1 MRGNNLPCAQ
11 DVVNL
16 YKSNNIGAMRLYA
29 PDIDT
34 LEAIKET
41 NIKIMLGVPNENI
54 TEIGCNQSTADV
66 WVETNVI
73 PYAPSIKY
81 IAVGNEIRPDNDTQI
96 APFVEPAMRN
106 IYNSLNSYNLT
117 AQIMVST
124 AIDTSLIN
132 NSYPPSSCTFK
143 NLTYIT
149 PIIKFLR
156 ENNSPLLVNIQ
167 PYIAY
172 KIDMKDIKLN
182 YVLFTSPKP
191 VFKDNKTSKYYQNL
205 FDAIF
210 DAVYTAVQKI
220 DTPDIIFSNGDN
232 KKLDKMVV
240 SETGHPSKGEFKKK
254 IMYDNGGNEDAT
266 TVENAKTYYTNL
278 IKHVKKGTPLTQGQ
292 LIETYLFAMFDEN
305 EKSGDETEKHYGL
318 FTPDGTPKYGHLNFC
333 G

>member
-1 MRGNNLPCAQ
+1 MKGDNLPCAQ

-16 YKSNNIGAMRLYA
+16 YESNNIGAMRLYS

-41 NIKIMLGVPNENI
+41 NIKIMLDVANEDI
-54 TEIGCNQSTADV
+54 TAIGCDQSMADN

-81 IAVGNEIRPDNDTQI
+81 IAVGNEIRPNYSMAT
-96 APFVEPAMRN
+96 FVEPAMRN
-106 IYNSLNSYNLT
+106 IHTSLNWYDLAT
-117 AQIMVST
+117 QIMVST
-124 AIDTSLIN
+124 AIDTSLIQY
-132 NSYPPSSCTFK
+132 SYPPSNTIFQ

-172 KIDMKDIKLN
+172 INDTEHITLDF
-182 YVLFTSPKP
+182 VLFTSPEP
-191 VFKDNKTSKYYQNL
+191 VFRDNTTGKEYQNL
-205 FDAIF
+205 FDATF
-210 DAVYTAVQKI
+210 DAVYTAVQKV
-220 DTPDIIFSNGDN
+220 DTPDIIFSNGN
-232 KKLDKMVV
+232 NNGANKMVV
-240 SETGHPSKGEFKKK
+240 SETGHPSKKGFKNKM
-254 IMYDNGGNEDAT
+254 MYDNEGNVDAA

-278 IKHVKKGTPLTQGQ
+278 IEHVKMGSPLTQGQ
-292 LIETYLFAMFDEN
+292 PIETYLFAMFDEN
-305 EKSGDETEKHYGL
+305 EKQGDGTEQHYGL
-318 FTPDGTPKYGHLNFC
+318 FTPDGTPKYGQLNFC